1 MESRM
6 SVFTRF
12 KNRLTVLEF
21 ALEALYS
28 ILKPETIVDIDL
40 NWKSENYTVP
50 DWLKGGC
57 SNKAA

>member
-1 MESRM
+1 M

-12 KNRLTVLEF
+12 KNKLTVLEF

-28 ILKPETIVDIDL
+28 MLKPGTIIDIDL

-50 DWLKGGC
+50 DWLKGGH
-57 SNKAA
+57 SDRAA